1 MDMGNGR
8 RPERQPAVTVP
19 QRQVCWGRR
28 ERCFRR
34 PQLFV
39 HGSRMPLLLSPSTTA
54 GNGPLS
60 IELTGVVPD
69 RLADLSATSIA
80 RIAISADGR
89 TCSLGDLFAI
99 EGDAA
104 DGRILCAGDFSR
116 VHRLGAGMQR
126 GEIVVQGNVGRHAG
140 ESMAGGTLSVLG
152 DAGDW
157 LAAGMTGGEALVRGH
172 AGDHVAAA
180 LPGSDTGV
188 RGGLIAVNGHV
199 GCLAGTRMR
208 RGLLGIGGSCG
219 EAAAFELRAG
229 TVLVAGRVGSRSGM
243 GMRRGSLIALSEMP
257 EVPPTF
263 SRGAAWSPTIL
274 PLLAGRLARA
284 GFRATA
290 GLPANAFGGIWQHWH
305 GDLLAGGRGEI
316 FHRLGQ

>member
-1 MDMGNGR
+1 
-8 RPERQPAVTVP
+8 
-19 QRQVCWGRR
+19 
-28 ERCFRR
+28 
-34 PQLFV
+34 
-39 HGSRMPLLLSPSTTA
+39 MPLLLSPSTAA

-60 IELTGVVPD
+60 IELAGITPD
-69 RLADLSATSIA
+69 RLADLSNGSIA
-80 RIAISADGR
+80 RIAIVADGR
-89 TCSLGDLFAI
+89 TCPLGDLFAI
-99 EGDAA
+99 EGGAA
-104 DGRILCAGDFSR
+104 DGRILCDGDFSH

-140 ESMAGGTLSVLG
+140 EAMAGGTLSVQG

-157 LAAGMTGGEALVRGH
+157 LAADMTGGEVLVRGN

-180 LPGSDTGV
+180 LPGSETGV
-188 RGGLIAVNGHV
+188 RGGLIAINGDV
-199 GCLAGTRMR
+199 GCLAAARMR
-208 RGLLGIGGSCG
+208 RGVLGIGGSCG

-229 TVLVAGRVGSRSGM
+229 TVLVAGRVGRRSGM

-263 SRGAAWSPTIL
+263 SKGAAWSPTIL

-284 GFRATA
+284 GFQATA
-290 GLPANAFGGIWQHWH
+290 GLPADAFGGIWQHWH

-316 FHRLGQ
+316 FHRLRR